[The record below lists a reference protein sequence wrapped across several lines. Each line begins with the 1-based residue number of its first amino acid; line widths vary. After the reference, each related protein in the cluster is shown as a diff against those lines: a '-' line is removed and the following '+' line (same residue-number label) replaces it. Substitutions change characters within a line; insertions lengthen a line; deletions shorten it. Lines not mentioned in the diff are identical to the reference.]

1 MKLRKIIAFTFLVF
15 FYGETVNAKIFISPG
30 PSAYDQIQE
39 ALILAKPFDEIHL
52 NEGVYDLEDGLSLDV
67 NNVTLSGDGI
77 NKTILSFK
85 NQKSGAEGLLVTS
98 SGVTLRDFAV
108 EDTIGDAIVVKKA
121 EGIRFLRVRAE
132 WTGGPK
138 STNGAY
144 GLYPVES
151 KDVLIDS
158 CIAIGASDAGIYVGQ
173 SERIKVINSEAKFN
187 VAGIEIENSYFA
199 EVIGNTAHHNTGGI
213 LVFDLPNLPQ
223 QGGHDILVKNNKVIN
238 NDTPNFAPEGNIV
251 GKTPNGTGIMIMAN
265 ENVKIEEN
273 IISGNATA
281 GILVV
286 SYLEEYEDD
295 NYNPLPNK
303 IFIKDNSLNNNG
315 FDVDNERAE
324 PIALLTEG
332 KAPEIIW
339 DGVTNIFE
347 WLGLKKQKR
356 LVLGPNKTKDGST
369 DMVNLNLMTYA
380 ILPWLHKTKKNYNDY
395 IGEEISLTKVKF
407 ITSWP
412 EK

>member
-1 MKLRKIIAFTFLVF
+1 M
-15 FYGETVNAKIFISPG
+15 
-30 PSAYDQIQE
+30 
-39 ALILAKPFDEIHL
+39 
-52 NEGVYDLEDGLSLDV
+52 
-67 NNVTLSGDGI
+67 
-77 NKTILSFK
+77 
-85 NQKSGAEGLLVTS
+85 
-98 SGVTLRDFAV
+98 
-108 EDTIGDAIVVKKA
+108 
-121 EGIRFLRVRAE
+121 
-132 WTGGPK
+132 
-138 STNGAY
+138 
-144 GLYPVES
+144 
-151 KDVLIDS
+151 
-158 CIAIGASDAGIYVGQ
+158 
-173 SERIKVINSEAKFN
+173 
-187 VAGIEIENSYFA
+187 
-199 EVIGNTAHHNTGGI
+199 
-213 LVFDLPNLPQ
+213 PNLPQ

-369 DMVNLNLMTYA
+369 DMINLNLMTYA

-412 EK
+412 EN

>member
-1 MKLRKIIAFTFLVF
+1 MKINKKIIYFMAF
-15 FYGETVNAKIFISPG
+15 IFISNFSYGKIIIEPG
-30 PSAYDQIQE
+30 PNAYDRIQE
-39 ALILAKPFDEIHL
+39 ALILAEPYENIHL
-52 NEGVYDLEDGLSLDV
+52 SSGYYEIEDGLSLDID
-67 NNVTLSGDGI
+67 NVTLSGDGLD
-77 NKTILSFK
+77 KTILSFK

-98 SGVTLRDFAV
+98 NGVTLSDFAV

-121 EGIRFLRVRAE
+121 NGIRFLRVRVE
-132 WTGGPK
+132 WTDGPK
-138 STNGAY
+138 SSNGAY

-199 EVIGNTAHHNTGGI
+199 EVTNNIAHHNTGGI
-213 LVFDLPNLPQ
+213 LIFDLPNLPQ

-251 GKTPNGTGIMIMAN
+251 GKTPNGTGIMVMAN
-265 ENVKIEEN
+265 EKVILEEN
-273 IISGNATA
+273 YISGNATA

-286 SYLEEYEDD
+286 SYLDEYEDD

-303 IFIKDNSLNNNG
+303 IFIRNNQLNNNG
-315 FDVDNERAE
+315 FEVDKVRAE
-324 PIALLTEG
+324 PIALLTKN

-339 DGVTNIFE
+339 DGVTSFPE
-347 WLGLKKQKR
+347 WIGLSKQQRLILGS
-356 LVLGPNKTKDGST
+356 NKTEDRKT
-369 DMVNLNLMTYA
+369 DMINLNLMTYA
-380 ILPWLHKTKKNYNDY
+380 LLPWFHKIKEDYNDY
-395 IGEEISLTKVKF
+395 IGEGISLAEVNFKTK
-407 ITSWP
+407 W
-412 EK
+412 

>member
-1 MKLRKIIAFTFLVF
+1 M
-15 FYGETVNAKIFISPG
+15 
-30 PSAYDQIQE
+30 
-39 ALILAKPFDEIHL
+39 
-52 NEGVYDLEDGLSLDV
+52 
-67 NNVTLSGDGI
+67 
-77 NKTILSFK
+77 
-85 NQKSGAEGLLVTS
+85 
-98 SGVTLRDFAV
+98 
-108 EDTIGDAIVVKKA
+108 
-121 EGIRFLRVRAE
+121 
-132 WTGGPK
+132 
-138 STNGAY
+138 
-144 GLYPVES
+144 
-151 KDVLIDS
+151 
-158 CIAIGASDAGIYVGQ
+158 
-173 SERIKVINSEAKFN
+173 
-187 VAGIEIENSYFA
+187 
-199 EVIGNTAHHNTGGI
+199 
-213 LVFDLPNLPQ
+213 PNLPQ
-223 QGGHDILVKNNKVIN
+223 QGGHDNLVKNNKVIN

-251 GKTPNGTGIMIMAN
+251 GKTRNGTGIMIMAN

-324 PIALLTEG
+324 PIALLTDG

-339 DGVTNIFE
+339 DGVTNFFE

-356 LVLGPNKTKDGST
+356 LVLGPNKTKDGSA
-369 DMVNLNLMTYA
+369 DMINLNLMTYA

-412 EK
+412 EN